1 MKIDLNE
8 YAEGAVLLDG
18 FENSIIGIIE
28 EFGNGPRILYSK
40 SLIIDT
46 LMKDKMTYEEAEEFY
61 EFNILGLYANEQ
73 NVVFLTHSLKPKKK
87 KKNWS
92 YKIKK

>member
-28 EFGNGPRILYSK
+28 EFGN
-40 SLIIDT
+40 
-46 LMKDKMTYEEAEEFY
+46 
-61 EFNILGLYANEQ
+61 
-73 NVVFLTHSLKPKKK
+73 
-87 KKNWS
+87 
-92 YKIKK
+92 